1 MPPTAG
7 DKCVCHPVG
16 VQVQEAEQAPALTSH
31 LGVFNPT
38 GQLSCSPASTPP
50 EVLHPVSDTR
60 KLEGSRN
67 QLQPCPSLQGGASQE
82 QSVRLLGCCDSK
94 GQHAGPNT
102 RPVLRCYHDIPGPT
116 LPRILRTTPSPP
128 AVWMRQG
135 CPRSTSTLTLG
146 VADVCISSKPKAEGK
161 QRGFKKWVPGNT
173 GSPRAALVPASR
185 HPPIC
190 GCAQSPRCLPSQY

>member
-1 MPPTAG
+1 MPHVLQQTVKKMCKIHSGEGLKHSLAQLELRMIQSKK
-7 DKCVCHPVG
+7 DIENTEIVIQAK
-16 VQVQEAEQAPALTSH
+16 VQEAEQAPALTSH

-116 LPRILRTTPSPP
+116 LPRILRTTPPP
-128 AVWMRQG
+128 PQ
-135 CPRSTSTLTLG
+135 
-146 VADVCISSKPKAEGK
+146 
-161 QRGFKKWVPGNT
+161 
-173 GSPRAALVPASR
+173 
-185 HPPIC
+185 C
-190 GCAQSPRCLPSQY
+190 G